1 MLDFKGISV
10 HYGHQDVLGNVTF
23 RVNKGERIGVVGP
36 NGSGKSTLFKLV
48 LGELSADSGELIIE
62 EKPRIGW
69 TRQNPQPDNEGQT
82 LLDYAV
88 KGVPGFTDLEAR
100 MRELEAKLD
109 SGDANV
115 LKEYGEV
122 QTAFEHLGGY
132 DLEARVKIA
141 LGGLGFAVEEFQKP
155 FASFSGG
162 WRMRAELSR
171 VLASEPDLLL
181 LDEPSNY
188 LDLPAVDWLQKYL
201 KLYRG
206 TLMLISHDRYLLRT
220 LTDIIVEVDAAT
232 ATRYE
237 GNLDWYLKER
247 EVRYKHLV
255 AAKENQDHHREQLQR
270 FVDRFRAQATKAA
283 QAQSRQKLIDKID
296 EERIVLPKR
305 YTQSGRLRL
314 AEPPP
319 SGIEMFRCEELGFSY
334 DPPDVAM
341 ASSPLRDGETL
352 PLHQG
357 TKSDVAMA
365 SSPLRDGE
373 TPPLHQTK
381 GRKFVLHDVTFN
393 VARGDKV
400 ALIGYNGLGKT
411 TLLRIIAGTR
421 QPTLGKAVLGHNV
434 APGYLSQEF
443 AETIPPDMTVYRVAK
458 NAWQGGTNMAGE
470 KNFRNMLG
478 AFGFDENDVEK
489 PSGVL
494 SGGEKIRLAFLRLFL
509 QSPNFLLLDEPT
521 THLDLDGRQLL
532 QNALREYKGTVM
544 LVSHDIDFVRAVATS
559 VLEITREHGV
569 RQFPGGYDYYCQKVA
584 ELNARAAATA
594 DAVKKLAA
602 GKEERGTGN
611 GEPPNHPTTQPLN
624 HQTTQ
629 PLNQLS
635 KKELRQQRA
644 AERAKIAPQLKAL
657 KARVE
662 KAEKKVDELQA
673 ALDEASAELFNP
685 TPTTDFAEVNR
696 KVRTLQFEI
705 DRYTADWEEAA
716 AELEKLSAE

>member
-10 HYGHQDVLGNVTF
+10 HYGHQDVLENVTF
-23 RVNKGERIGVVGP
+23 RVNKCERIGVVGP
-36 NGSGKSTLFKLV
+36 NGSGKSTLFKLI
-48 LGELSADSGELIIE
+48 LGELSADRGELIIE

-69 TRQNPQPDNEGQT
+69 TRQNPQPDSEGQT
-82 LLDYAV
+82 LLEYAV
-88 KGVPGFTDLEAR
+88 KGVPGFTELEAR

-132 DLEARVKIA
+132 DLETRVKIA
-141 LGGLGFAVEEFQKP
+141 LGGLGFTVEEFSKP

-188 LDLPAVDWLQKYL
+188 LDLPAVDWLQKFL

-220 LTDIIVEVDAAT
+220 LTDIIVEVDAGT

-237 GNLDWYLKER
+237 GNLDWYLRER

-334 DPPDVAM
+334 DPPDVV
-341 ASSPLRDGETL
+341 L
-352 PLHQG
+352 
-357 TKSDVAMA
+357 A

-381 GRKFVLHDVTFN
+381 ARKFVLHDVTFN

-434 APGYLSQEF
+434 VPGYLSQEF
-443 AETIPPDMTVYRVAK
+443 AETIPPDVTVYRVAK

-489 PSGVL
+489 QSGVL

-544 LVSHDIDFVRAVATS
+544 MVSHDIDFVRSVATS
-559 VLEITREHGV
+559 VIEITREFGV

-594 DAVKKLAA
+594 SAVKKLATEKVEQEL
-602 GKEERGTGN
+602 GNGNWETGN
-611 GEPPNHPTTQPLN
+611 GERETTQPSN

-662 KAEKKVDELQA
+662 KAEKKVDELQT

-716 AELEKLSAE
+716 AELEKLGG